1 MDVIHFPEDA
11 RPPRWSQP
19 VLALGNFDGVHR
31 GHRKILERV
40 CRVAGERGGTS
51 VVMTFDPHPPR
62 VVRPVWRRPAWLSVA
77 AALLLLLGT
86 RIALRLVHPNTPPVP
101 GSVVAPAGMDVNDLS
116 PGQLREVLRTIDQPV
131 DDGMG
136 PADVGLEDLSTPE
149 LRRLLRA
156 LEG

>member
-1 MDVIHFPEDA
+1 MIRDELQDGELRDIAQRLGARAAERLDVEATAHA
-11 RPPRWSQP
+11 
-19 VLALGNFDGVHR
+19 V
-31 GHRKILERV
+31 LERL
-40 CRVAGERGGTS
+40 GEA
-51 VVMTFDPHPPR
+51 PR

-86 RIALRLVHPNTPPVP
+86 RIALRLVHPNAPPVP

-136 PADVGLEDLSTPE
+136 PADAGLEDLSTPE